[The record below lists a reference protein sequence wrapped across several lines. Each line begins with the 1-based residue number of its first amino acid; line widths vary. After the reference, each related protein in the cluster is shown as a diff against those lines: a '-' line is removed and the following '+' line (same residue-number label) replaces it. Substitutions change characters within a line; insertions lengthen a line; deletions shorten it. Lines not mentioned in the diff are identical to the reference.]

1 VVGFGAGADVTV
13 AGAAPGAALEGAGS
27 AGNAGVAEEGFAGV
41 AGVATGALGAG
52 VDGAVA
58 GAALPGAAGAVA
70 LVVAGSNPGRD
81 CGSGFIGS
89 EAGEKPG
96 TVEAPAAGAL
106 EALVEVAGGAA
117 GALSAGDGAEPA
129 GTLPGS
135 SPPTFAP
142 GVISRS
148 FEAGCGR
155 VGLTGALGFEGA
167 SSA

>member
-1 VVGFGAGADVTV
+1 MVGFGAGADVTV

-27 AGNAGVAEEGFAGV
+27 GGNAGVAEEGFAGV

-52 VDGAVA
+52 VDGGVV
-58 GAALPGAAGAVA
+58 GAAPLETAGAVA

-89 EAGEKPG
+89 DAGEKPG

-106 EALVEVAGGAA
+106 DALVEVAAGAA
-117 GALSAGDGAEPA
+117 GALSAGDGADPA

-155 VGLTGALGFEGA
+155 LVFAGVLGFDGA